1 MISLNSTDKANILL
15 VHGPNLN
22 LLGEREPEVY
32 GYFTLRDIEDK
43 VLKLAQKLG
52 VEIRAFQS
60 NHEGAL
66 IDFLHENRHWANGV
80 IINPG
85 AFTHYSYAIRDAIA
99 AINLPTIEVH
109 LSDIHKREA
118 FRKISVISDVCI
130 SQISGKGMQGYVEAL
145 QILLQHLKVTNSAMK
160 NP

>member
-1 MISLNSTDKANILL
+1 MSLNSTGKPNILL

-32 GYFTLRDIEDK
+32 GFSTLKDIEEN
-43 VLKLAQKLG
+43 VLKLAQKFG

-85 AFTHYSYAIRDAIA
+85 AYTHYSYAIRDAIA

-130 SQISGKGMQGYVEAL
+130 SQIRGKGMQGYVEAL
-145 QILLQHLKVTNSAMK
+145 QILLQHLKVTNNAIVTR
-160 NP
+160 